1 MLYCFAYQRNG
12 EKIMIANLLISSWD
26 LQRIICIPCL
36 IISVL
41 CAIFLIIVIMLQ
53 PSNSDGISALNG
65 QQETF
70 FGNKKNKSKTLEY
83 KLRRLTVITVT
94 LMAICMIVFFVA
106 VFNIKW

>member
-1 MLYCFAYQRNG
+1 
-12 EKIMIANLLISSWD
+12 
-26 LQRIICIPCL
+26 
-36 IISVL
+36 
-41 CAIFLIIVIMLQ
+41 MLQ
-53 PSNSDGISALNG
+53 PSNSDGLSALNG

-94 LMAICMIVFFVA
+94 LMAVCMIVFFVA

>member
-1 MLYCFAYQRNG
+1 
-12 EKIMIANLLISSWD
+12 MIANLLISSWD

-83 KLRRLTVITVT
+83 KLRRLTVITIAV
-94 LMAICMIVFFVA
+94 MAVCMIVFCIAQFHL
-106 VFNIKW
+106 